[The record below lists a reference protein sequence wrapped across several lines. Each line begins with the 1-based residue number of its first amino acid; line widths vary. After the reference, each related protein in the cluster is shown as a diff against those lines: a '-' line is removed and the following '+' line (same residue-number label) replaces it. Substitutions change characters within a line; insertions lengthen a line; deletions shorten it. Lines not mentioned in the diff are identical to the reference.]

1 MLRASLLPAGLGLLF
16 LVGLGLLV
24 PVPTASAQQGR
35 TVAILMPGAG
45 GGTPGDFLVRNRRR
59 IGGAGIETRLTTS
72 PSEAAEIA
80 RAEQQK
86 GRKVVIVG
94 MSLGAQHA
102 GQALALGAPANGVV
116 FVSGM
121 LNEAASA
128 LGSPAKLPATL
139 IVHHRHDVCQYTL
152 PSVATSFQKWSG
164 GKARVVWIDTTGTP
178 PPGPK
183 GGPCRPFGAHGFFA
197 KDGPAV
203 SAIVGFI
210 RSR

>member
-1 MLRASLLPAGLGLLF
+1 MRRTSLF
-16 LVGLGLLV
+16 LVGLGLLLSA
-24 PVPTASAQQGR
+24 PTASAQQGR
-35 TVAILMPGAG
+35 AVAILMPGKG
-45 GGTPGDFLVRNRRR
+45 GGTPNDFLVRNRGS
-59 IGGAGIETRLTTS
+59 ISGAGIETRITTS

-80 RAEQQK
+80 RVERQK

-94 MSLGAQHA
+94 MSLGSRHA
-102 GQALALGAPANGVV
+102 AQALALGAPANGVV

-121 LNEAASA
+121 LQSAASD
-128 LGSPAKLPATL
+128 LGSPASLPATL
-139 IVHHRHDVCQYTL
+139 IIHHRHDACHATP
-152 PSVATSFQKWSG
+152 PSGVSYFRQWSG
-164 GKARVVWIDTTGTP
+164 GKARVAWIDTTGTP

-183 GGPCRPFGAHGFFA
+183 GDPCRPFGAHGFFT